1 MKKIKSKIFYILPC
15 YNEELNLNKLLNDFV
30 NFYKKKKINIIILI
44 IDDGSS
50 DQSVKLIKKIKK
62 KINFKNIKI
71 NLICHKKNLGLG
83 MSLKDG
89 FEYCLLKGRKGDIL
103 VSMDCDNSHTIP
115 LSFRMINAILN
126 KKKDVVIASRYK
138 KNSKTNGLDQIRIF
152 LSYGAAIL
160 YKIFFPIK
168 NVKDYTCGFRAFKY
182 EKFYFIYKKYKKFFS
197 EEGFSASADILL
209 KSYKYRNSLEFY
221 ELPIN
226 LRYDLK
232 QGQSKMKILKTIYL
246 NLALIFKRKLF
257 S

>member
-1 MKKIKSKIFYILPC
+1 
-15 YNEELNLNKLLNDFV
+15 
-30 NFYKKKKINIIILI
+30 
-44 IDDGSS
+44 
-50 DQSVKLIKKIKK
+50 
-62 KINFKNIKI
+62 
-71 NLICHKKNLGLG
+71 

-89 FEYCLLKGRKGDIL
+89 FEYCVSKGRKGDIL

-115 LSFRMINAILN
+115 LSFKMINMILK
-126 KKKDVVIASRYK
+126 KKKDIVIASRYK

-168 NVKDYTCGFRAFKY
+168 NVKDYTCGFRAFKFD
-182 EKFYFIYKKYKKFFS
+182 KFHIIYKKYKNFFS
-197 EEGFSASADILL
+197 EKGFSASADILL
-209 KSYKYRNSLEFY
+209 KMYKYRNTLEFY

>member
-115 LSFRMINAILN
+115 LSFNMINAILN
-126 KKKDVVIASRYK
+126 KKKDIVIASRYK

-152 LSYGAAIL
+152 LSYGAAFL

-182 EKFYFIYKKYKKFFS
+182 EKFHFIYKKYKKFFS